1 MTLFISFSSLL
12 VSVVLLQLSS
22 GILGPLDV
30 LSGYKLNFTTTQIG
44 LLGSAHFIGFFIG
57 CWWAPRL
64 VGQVYHSRTF
74 AVFASLG
81 TIGILLHMVYR
92 DPYAWAAMRILSGL
106 CVAGCFT
113 VIEGWIQAKTENQN
127 RGKSLRLYR
136 SVDMCGGIVAQVL
149 IAWLEPAHYITY
161 NLLAIVCCASLLP
174 LALTRIPPP
183 KTQEKLRLK
192 PKLAYQ
198 ISPMATAGVV
208 VAGITSAGF
217 RMVGPIYGIQIGLNN
232 FEMGIFLASF
242 LLGGAIAQFPTGW
255 VADKLDRRLVLILL
269 SFIATF
275 ACALSIFLPEYYP
288 ESIFLATII
297 FGFFTFPI
305 YSVSAALASDHANP
319 DEMVEVSASLLFY
332 FAIGAIISP
341 YLLSGFIEQ
350 FGVNAM
356 FTTIALFHIL
366 LVIFGVVRMKFR
378 PSPKLKTKYV
388 YTPRTSFLLGRL
400 LRKSRKKS
408 NGQK

>member
-1 MTLFISFSSLL
+1 MTLIVSFSSLL

-30 LSGYKLNFTTTQIG
+30 LSGYQENFSTTEIG
-44 LLGSAHFIGFFIG
+44 FLGSAHFIGFFIG

-64 VGQVYHSRTF
+64 VSQVYHSRTF
-74 AVFASLG
+74 AIFASFG
-81 TIGILLHMVYR
+81 TIGILLHMVVV

-106 CVAGCFT
+106 CVAGCIT
-113 VIEGWIQAKTENQN
+113 VIEGWIQAKTENAN
-127 RGKSLRLYR
+127 RGRSLRLYR
-136 SVDMCGGIVAQVL
+136 SVDMCGGIAAQIL
-149 IAWLEPAHYITY
+149 IAWLTPAHYITY
-161 NLLAIVCCASLLP
+161 NIIAIVCCASLLP

-183 KTQEKLRLK
+183 KTQERLRLK

-208 VAGITSAGF
+208 VSGITAAGF
-217 RMVGPIYGIQIGLNN
+217 RMTGPIYGSQSGFSN
-232 FEMGIFLASF
+232 FEIGVFLASF
-242 LLGGAIAQFPTGW
+242 LLGGAVAQFPVGW
-255 VADKLDRRLVLILL
+255 VADKIDRRMVLIIL
-269 SFIATF
+269 SFFATI
-275 ACALSIFLPEYYP
+275 ACALTIYIPGHFP
-288 ESIFLATII
+288 ESIFLVTII

-305 YSVSAALASDHANP
+305 YSVSAALANDHANP

-332 FAIGAIISP
+332 YAIGAIISP
-341 YLLSGFIEQ
+341 FLLSGFIEQ

-356 FTTIALFHIL
+356 FIVIALFHVIL
-366 LVIFGVVRMKFR
+366 VGFGAVRMKLR
-378 PSPKLKTKYV
+378 PTPENRTNYV

-408 NGQK
+408 NERK